1 MFVFALFVQSK
12 LENVVWLFIEN
23 ESELNS
29 KKIKSKNSNLIQHK
43 FLAFLIHLYYHFMYQ
58 TKLNWAGKKNK
69 KESWKT
75 DTREIVFI
83 AIIDT

>member
-12 LENVVWLFIEN
+12 LEKVFWLFIEN

-29 KKIKSKNSNLIQHK
+29 KKIKSKNSNLIQYK
-43 FLAFLIHLYYHFMYQ
+43 FLAFLIQLYYHFMYQ
-58 TKLNWAGKKNK
+58 TKLNWAGKKM
-69 KESWKT
+69 ESWKT
-75 DTREIVFI
+75 DTREIVFT